1 MMTSTAAADPHPRA
15 ASGRLNLLGLDAAG
29 LDGLLRELDEKPFRS
44 KQLRQWLHQRRV
56 FDFDAMTDL
65 AKGFRSKLDALAD
78 LRVPQA
84 IFDRE
89 SADGT
94 RKWLLALESGQA
106 VETVYIPERGR
117 GTLCVS
123 SQVGCALDCG
133 FCSTGKQGFNRN
145 LSSAEIIG
153 QLHFATQALEDEGRG
168 RRVTNVVM
176 MGMGEPLANF
186 REVVAATNLMVDPY
200 AWGLSRRRVTLST
213 VGLVPALYRLADVS
227 QISLAVSLH
236 APNDA
241 LRDEIVPINR
251 KYPLR
256 ELLPACEHYVGNTPH
271 HCIYWEYVML
281 DGVNDSDA
289 QARELAALLRD
300 IPSKINLIPFNP
312 FPGTRYEASPRARI
326 HRFSEILQDAG
337 FITTTRR
344 TRGQDIDGAC
354 GQLVGQVI
362 NRRNQGK
369 RGTQSASA

>member
-1 MMTSTAAADPHPRA
+1 MMTSTAAAESHPRTD
-15 ASGRLNLLGLDAAG
+15 SGRVNLLGLDAAG
-29 LDGLLRELDEKPFRS
+29 LDGLLRELNEKPFRS

-65 AKGFRSKLDALAD
+65 AKGFRSKLVDLAE
-78 LRVPQA
+78 LRVPTA

-89 SADGT
+89 SNDGT
-94 RKWLLALESGQA
+94 RKWLLALEGGQA

-145 LSSAEIIG
+145 LTAAEIIG
-153 QLHFATQALEDEGRG
+153 QLHYATQALEDEGRD

-186 REVVAATNLMVDPY
+186 RNVVAATNLMVDPY

-213 VGLVPALYRLADVS
+213 VGLVPALYRLRDVS
-227 QISLAVSLH
+227 NISLAVSLH

-256 ELLPACEHYVGNTPH
+256 ELLPACEHYLANTPH

-289 QARELAALLRD
+289 QARELVALLRG

-312 FPGTRYEASPRARI
+312 FPGTRYDASPRERI
-326 HRFSEILQDAG
+326 QRFADILQNAG

-369 RGTQSASA
+369 RGTQSATA

>member
-1 MMTSTAAADPHPRA
+1 MTSTAAADGQPRTE
-15 ASGRLNLLGLDAAG
+15 SGRLNLLGLDAAG
-29 LDGLLRELDEKPFRS
+29 LDGLLRELDEKPFRG

-65 AKGFRSKLDALAD
+65 AKGFRRKLVDVAELQ
-78 LRVPQA
+78 VPRA

-89 SADGT
+89 SEDGT

-145 LSSAEIIG
+145 LSAAEIIG
-153 QLHFATQALEDEGRG
+153 QLHYATQALEDEGRG

-186 REVVAATNLMVDPY
+186 RNVIAATNLMVDPY

-227 QISLAVSLH
+227 NISLAVSLH

-256 ELLPACEHYVGNTPH
+256 ELLPACEHYLGNTPH

-281 DGVNDSDA
+281 DGVNDGDA
-289 QARELAALLRD
+289 QARELARLLRH

-312 FPGTRYEASPRARI
+312 FPGTRYEASPRSRI
-326 HRFSEILQDAG
+326 QRFSEILQNAG

-369 RGTQSASA
+369 RGSPSANA